1 MEKNFETIVIE
12 SEPGQKTKK
21 KRRQEK
27 KEREG
32 KVNFLQVQFFSS
44 CSIKMRIIESS
55 SNR

>member
-21 KRRQEK
+21 DKKK

-32 KVNFLQVQFFSS
+32 KVNFLRTRFFWS